1 MEAIEARKTPGTSLG
16 TTFGVLAI
24 PPLLFLAATTG
35 FVVFMISR
43 GTKPEE
49 IAGATQ
55 DAATWILLTVQLLL
69 LGLVIVLSRTAGGLG
84 WKNPARGFYPEFALG
99 AGLGG
104 ALGLAYVFALA
115 PAMVWLQARF
125 GDYVPPG
132 AVLSTVG
139 MSVSVFFVANVLL
152 APFLEEALYR
162 SWATSRL
169 LPRLGVVPTAL
180 IICVAFGLFHWAGGF
195 WYVLLVG
202 FVAGGLFMALRLLRD
217 NLVAPF
223 AAHLTLNL
231 VEFVYVA
238 AGGGGSG

>member
-1 MEAIEARKTPGTSLG
+1 MEAIEARKTPGTS
-16 TTFGVLAI
+16 FVKICGVLAI
-24 PPLLFLAATTG
+24 PPLLFLAVTTG

-43 GTKPEE
+43 GTKPED

-84 WKNPARGFYPEFALG
+84 WKSPPQGFYLEFTLG
-99 AGLGG
+99 AAVGG
-104 ALGLAYVFALA
+104 ALGLAYVFELA
-115 PAMVWLQARF
+115 PTMVWLQTRF

-132 AVLSTVG
+132 AVLATVG
-139 MSVSVFFVANVLL
+139 MSVPAFFFANVLL
-152 APFLEEALYR
+152 APFVEEALYR

-169 LPRLGVVPTAL
+169 LPRLGAIRTAL
-180 IICVAFGLFHWAGGF
+180 IVCVAFGLFHWAGGF

-223 AAHLTLNL
+223 AAHLMLNL

-238 AGGGGSG
+238 AGSAGPG